1 MAAGQAEVSAAPERW
16 SEEPA
21 YIKGCT
27 ETRRSGSL
35 AAAPPE
41 AAEWHFAVSKSESA
55 SKASL
60 LHLRSD
66 EL

>member
-1 MAAGQAEVSAAPERW
+1 MAAGQAEVSAVPERW

-21 YIKGCT
+21 YIKRST
-27 ETRRSGSL
+27 DTRRSGSL
-35 AAAPPE
+35 AAASPE
-41 AAEWHFAVSKSESA
+41 THECHFAVSKSESA